1 MTDEGR
7 ARIEALER
15 YSELGSG
22 FHIAALDME
31 LRGTGDLLGGEQ
43 SGFVESVGFD
53 LFCQMLEQATHELR
67 GEPVVHSVD
76 PELSFDVEA
85 LLPEAYIAEVGV
97 RLSLYKRLA
106 SAADEAEV
114 DELSTEMEDRFGPP
128 PLEARRLIELMRLK
142 VELRRLLVLGC
153 EATAKS
159 VTLHLRNDTPL
170 DPQKVGELLGGK
182 KSPYRITPDGRLTR
196 RALEGEPVSDGL
208 ALASRMLS
216 ELEGCIKAA

>member
-1 MTDEGR
+1 
-7 ARIEALER
+7 
-15 YSELGSG
+15 
-22 FHIAALDME
+22 ME
-31 LRGTGDLLGGEQ
+31 LRGAGDLLGGEQ

-67 GEPVVHSVD
+67 GEPVVHAVD

-85 LLPEAYIAEVGV
+85 LLPDAYMAEVGV

-114 DELSTEMEDRFGPP
+114 DELAAEMEDRFGPP
-128 PLEARRLIELMRLK
+128 PAEAKRLVELMRLK

-153 EATAKS
+153 EATQKS
-159 VTLHLRNDTPL
+159 VTLHLRDDTPL
-170 DPQKVGELLGGK
+170 DPQKIGELLAKK

-196 RALEGEPVSDGL
+196 RAQEGEPVENGL
-208 ALASRMLS
+208 ELASRMLS
-216 ELEGCIKAA
+216 ELQSCVKDG